1 MQLWSYIVIM
11 CIFFSSRR
19 RHTRC
24 ALVTGVQTCAL
35 PICPISAKHAQAS
48 RFLQQSPGRY
58 EMNAGQRGEIVHASV
73 ELRELPHPVTALI
86 LIRVDRSD
94 KNRLITFDE
103 ISKAKDVANTI
114 YLVRAHKFQAQI
126 GSIMNSFVIH
136 WPEYV
141 IGQIEGAFRALVG
154 ADSLNGP
161 LCIIPPN
168 RSETA
173 LLALV
178 YANELVRVEVLNR
191 GPACKSV

>member
-1 MQLWSYIVIM
+1 MRISDWSSDV
-11 CIFFSSRR
+11 CSSD
-19 RHTRC
+19 
-24 ALVTGVQTCAL
+24 L
-35 PICPISAKHAQAS
+35 
-48 RFLQQSPGRY
+48 
-58 EMNAGQRGEIVHASV
+58 
-73 ELRELPHPVTALI
+73 
-86 LIRVDRSD
+86 
-94 KNRLITFDE
+94 
-103 ISKAKDVANTI
+103 KAKDVANTI

-141 IGQIEGAFRALVG
+141 IGQIEVAFRALVG

-191 GPACKSV
+191 GPACRSVLNTHFVYPCVISSLHIRKIESI

>member
-1 MQLWSYIVIM
+1 MRISDWSSDV
-11 CIFFSSRR
+11 CSSD
-19 RHTRC
+19 
-24 ALVTGVQTCAL
+24 L
-35 PICPISAKHAQAS
+35 
-48 RFLQQSPGRY
+48 
-58 EMNAGQRGEIVHASV
+58 
-73 ELRELPHPVTALI
+73 VTALI

-136 WPEYV
+136 WPDYV

>member
-1 MQLWSYIVIM
+1 MLRRPP
-11 CIFFSSRR
+11 SS
-19 RHTRC
+19 TRTYTPFPYTT
-24 ALVTGVQTCAL
+24 LFR
-35 PICPISAKHAQAS
+35 S
-48 RFLQQSPGRY
+48 
-58 EMNAGQRGEIVHASV
+58 IVHASV

-161 LCIIPPN
+161 LCKIG
-168 RSETA
+168 RA
-173 LLALV
+173 HV
-178 YANELVRVEVLNR
+178 
-191 GPACKSV
+191 

>member
-1 MQLWSYIVIM
+1 MLM
-11 CIFFSSRR
+11 LNFF
-19 RHTRC
+19 
-24 ALVTGVQTCAL
+24 LFFF
-35 PICPISAKHAQAS
+35 KHKTA
-48 RFLQQSPGRY
+48 Y
-58 EMNAGQRGEIVHASV
+58 EMRI
-73 ELRELPHPVTALI
+73 
-86 LIRVDRSD
+86 SD
-94 KNRLITFDE
+94 W
-103 ISKAKDVANTI
+103 SSDVCSSD
-114 YLVRAHKFQAQI
+114 LRAHKFQAQI
-126 GSIMNSFVIH
+126 GSIMNTFVKH

-178 YANELVRVEVLNR
+178 YGNELVRVEVLNR

>member
-1 MQLWSYIVIM
+1 MRISDWSSDV
-11 CIFFSSRR
+11 CSSD
-19 RHTRC
+19 
-24 ALVTGVQTCAL
+24 L
-35 PICPISAKHAQAS
+35 
-48 RFLQQSPGRY
+48 
-58 EMNAGQRGEIVHASV
+58 
-73 ELRELPHPVTALI
+73 PVTALI
-86 LIRVDRSD
+86 YIRVDRSD
-94 KNRLITFDE
+94 KNRLITFYE

-178 YANELVRVEVLNR
+178 YANELVSVEVLNR